1 MSVPTPAS
9 NLDPRR
15 AVPRSAR
22 AWLLLAML
30 LLAIWPLRTAWLDPS
45 GTTLLAPDTATVAAP
60 WSEALAREGA
70 PRASTGAPLTRPRHG
85 GLSDQG
91 LVFYPHYRYL
101 SDQLRAGTLP
111 LWNPLNYTGVPLA
124 GNPQAGLFDPQVLL
138 PVALDLAFGRTG
150 FHVGLALSYS
160 MRLALALLGT
170 FYLARRMGLGFA
182 GALLAGIGFAS
193 SGYLQVWL
201 GAPLS
206 HVTPCLPWVL
216 LGVERCRERGFSG
229 AALAAVSLAL
239 AIYGGHPETAFYIG
253 AAAGLWSLSLWRE
266 RAGLLWSLGGLAVGT
281 LLSMPVL
288 LPFVEYLGE
297 SAAQLLRARAQAK
310 RGFDVAALGGVA
322 VGALALRSLA
332 RNGGS
337 NGAPWVRLVGGALS
351 AFGLWIFLQSRGLP
365 PGTLLAAFPEAFGHP
380 GRGGYRGPGLFLE
393 EASSALPAV
402 VLALAACGAFAER
415 SVLRG
420 RALIALI
427 GLVAWALAL
436 RVPGLLELKQRV
448 PLIGLGATVRLAAVS
463 ALMLS
468 LLAGAG
474 LEALRDAVDTQTERG
489 RRFAALG
496 VVLGSL
502 AGLWGLGGRA
512 PEADLGAVESDELYG
527 LLLGPE
533 ARESRDGAPLE
544 GWVLGGLPVDSV
556 RLLAR
561 GLEDDTVRF
570 ALPAELFEAPSE
582 RARQRVPELLA
593 VAPADARYF
602 RTEYL
607 QLNRLEVGA
616 WRLSAEFIDAA
627 GQSLAERELVRF
639 ELVRPRDPSPW
650 NLAAWGLGLVLL
662 GFGAGRR
669 WVVPVAIAAAL
680 GQGLLF
686 AEGLHPAIPVAEAFP
701 ATRTETVLAEVLAE
715 RPGGGRFLS
724 DPGVMLPSS
733 GLVRGLAAVD
743 GYDGMEPADY
753 AQYRPLALKPGVSPL
768 LGWNARGVDLDAATF
783 ELLGVHALVTA
794 SPLEH
799 PDWEAVAGPGLVR
812 EAECFVYRATDPL
825 PRVLAPT
832 NLIEPL
838 ALLEHLRAGGTWDPE
853 RLAATELSFLPAPRA
868 TTHSV
873 RDFDQGP
880 NHVHFTVELDGHA
893 LVTLTDL
900 YFPGWVASVDDEP
913 AELWKTN
920 AMFRGVEVGPGV
932 HRVRLDYRP
941 ESLQLGVA
949 AALLGLVLAVG
960 AGVSLALRRRIA

>member
-1 MSVPTPAS
+1 MSVQATAPTA
-9 NLDPRR
+9 DPLR
-15 AVPRSAR
+15 ATPRGAR
-22 AWLLLAML
+22 AWLFAAVL
-30 LLAIWPLRTAWLDPS
+30 LLAVWPLRAAWLDPA
-45 GTTLLAPDTATVAAP
+45 GKTLLAPDTATVAAP
-60 WSEALAREGA
+60 WAEALAQQGA
-70 PRASTGAPLTRPRHG
+70 LEDAQGEPLVRPRHG

-101 SDQLRAGTLP
+101 SDQLRAGTWP

-138 PVALDLAFGRTG
+138 PVALDLLFGSTG
-150 FHVGLALSYS
+150 FHLGLVLGYS
-160 MRLALALLGT
+160 LRLALAFLGT
-170 FYLARRMGLGFA
+170 YYLARRLGLGFA

-229 AALAAVSLAL
+229 AVLAAVSLAL

-253 AAAGLWSLSLWRE
+253 AAAGLWSFSLWRE
-266 RAGLLWSLGGLAVGT
+266 RAGFLWSLGGLAVGT

-297 SAAQLLRARAQAK
+297 SAAQLLRERAQAQ

-337 NGAPWVRLVGGALS
+337 NGAPWMRLVGGALA
-351 AFGLWIFLQSRGLP
+351 AFGLWIFLHSRGLP

-474 LEALRDAVDTQTERG
+474 LEALRAASNTLADRG
-489 RRFAALG
+489 RRCAALG

-502 AGLWGLGGRA
+502 AGLWGLGGGA
-512 PEADLGAVESDELYG
+512 SEADLGAVEGDELYG

-544 GWVLGGLPVDSV
+544 GWVVGGLPVDSV

-561 GLEDDTVRF
+561 GLEDDNVRF
-570 ALPAELFEAPSE
+570 ALPAELFDAPSE
-582 RARQRVPELLA
+582 RARQRAPELLA
-593 VAPADARYF
+593 GAPADARFF

-639 ELVRPRDPSPW
+639 ALVRPRHPSPW
-650 NLAAWGLGLVLL
+650 TLGAWALGLVLL
-662 GFGAGRR
+662 GAGAGRR
-669 WVVPVAIAAAL
+669 WVVPVSIAAAL

-686 AEGLHPAIPVAEAFP
+686 AEGLHPAIPEAEAFP
-701 ATRTETVLAEVLAE
+701 QTRTEAVLAEVLAE

-783 ELLGVHALVTA
+783 QLLGVHALVTT

-799 PDWEAVAGPGLVR
+799 PDWEPVAGPGLER
-812 EAECFVYRATDPL
+812 EAECFVYRAVDPL

-832 NLIEPL
+832 EVIEPL
-838 ALLEHLRAGGTWDPE
+838 ALLEHLQAGGAWDPE
-853 RLAATELSFLPAPRA
+853 ILAATELPSIPTPKA
-868 TTHSV
+868 TTYSV

-920 AMFRGVEVGPGV
+920 AMFRGVDVGPGA

-941 ESLQLGVA
+941 LSLKLGVA
-949 AALLGLVLAVG
+949 AALLGWVLAVG
-960 AGVSLALRRRIA
+960 AGVAFALRRRSA

>member
-1 MSVPTPAS
+1 MPDSPTPPAS
-9 NLDPRR
+9 G
-15 AVPRSAR
+15 AR
-22 AWLLLAML
+22 WSRLVLAL
-30 LLAIWPLRTAWLDPS
+30 VALALVVTPLRGAWWDPA
-45 GTTLLAPDTATVAAP
+45 GKTLLAPDTATVAAP
-60 WSEALAREGA
+60 WSVALAESGA
-70 PRASTGAPLTRPRHG
+70 LAGDDGAPLRRPRNG

-101 SDQLRAGTLP
+101 SDQLRAGRVP
-111 LWNPLNYTGVPLA
+111 LWNPLNYTGAPLA

-150 FHVGLALSYS
+150 FHVGLVLGYS
-160 MRLALALLGT
+160 LRLALAFLGA
-170 FYLARRMGLGFA
+170 FYLARRLGLGFA

-206 HVTPCLPWVL
+206 HVTPFLPWVL

-266 RAGLLWSLGGLAVGT
+266 RAGFLWSLGGLAVGT

-288 LPFVEYLGE
+288 LPFVEYLGM
-297 SAAQLLRARAQAK
+297 SAAQLLRARAQAQ

-332 RNGGS
+332 RGGGS
-337 NGAPWVRLVGGALS
+337 SGAPWVRLVGGAL
-351 AFGLWIFLQSRGLP
+351 AACGLWIFLHSRGLP

-393 EASSALPAV
+393 EASAALPAV
-402 VLALAACGAFAER
+402 VLALAALGAFAER
-415 SVLRG
+415 SALRG

-427 GLVAWALAL
+427 GLLAWALAL

-448 PLIGLGATVRLAAVS
+448 PLVGLGATVRLAAVS

-474 LEALRDAVDTQTERG
+474 LEALREATRSREERA
-489 RRFAALG
+489 RRWAALG
-496 VVLGSL
+496 VLLGSL
-502 AGLWGLGGRA
+502 LGLWGFGGAASER
-512 PEADLGAVESDELYG
+512 DLGAVEDDPLYG

-544 GWVLGGLPVDSV
+544 GWVVGGLPVDSV

-561 GLEDDTVRF
+561 GLDDDHVRF
-570 ALPAELFEAPSE
+570 ALPAELFDAPSE
-582 RARQRVPELLA
+582 RARQRASESLAGVPS
-593 VAPADARYF
+593 DARFF

-616 WRLSAEFIDAA
+616 WRLSAQFIDAG
-627 GQSLAERELVRF
+627 GQALAERELVRF
-639 ELVRPRDPSPW
+639 ELVRSRDPRPW
-650 NLAAWGLGLVLL
+650 TLGAWFVGLVLL
-662 GFGAGRR
+662 GAGAGRR
-669 WVVPVAIAAAL
+669 WVVPVSIAAAL

-701 ATRTETVLAEVLAE
+701 ETRTEAVLAEVLAE

-733 GLVRGLAAVD
+733 GLVRGLSAVD

-783 ELLGVHALVTA
+783 ELLGVHALVTT

-799 PDWEAVAGPGLVR
+799 PDWELVAGPGR
-812 EAECFVYRATDPL
+812 ERVAECFVYRAIDPL

-832 NLIEPL
+832 EVIEPL
-838 ALLEHLRAGGTWDPE
+838 ALLEHLQAGGAWDPQV
-853 RLAATELSFLPAPRA
+853 LAATELAKLPAPKA
-868 TTHSV
+868 TTYNV

-900 YFPGWVASVDDEP
+900 YFPGWVATVDDEP
-913 AELWKTN
+913 AKLWKTN

-932 HRVRLDYRP
+932 HRVRMDYRP
-941 ESLQLGVA
+941 RSLKLGLA
-949 AALLGLVLAVG
+949 AALAGLGIAIVAG
-960 AGVSLALRRRIA
+960 ARVALRRRTV